1 MKGTVD
7 YLVKVGFVK
16 DEANQILKF
25 QGSPN
30 VDAIDREVKAL
41 ENLLSR
47 YSETNNENKSAQKV
61 DVTLLSRSSRSQV
74 RAKEEARRKEK
85 RRQEQMEKKA
95 LLKKFEA
102 DKKARAQPGWEAKV
116 SAARSKTGAAIN
128 KFDDTVYN
136 T

>member
-1 MKGTVD
+1 M
-7 YLVKVGFVK
+7 
-16 DEANQILKF
+16 Q
-25 QGSPN
+25 
-30 VDAIDREVKAL
+30 
-41 ENLLSR
+41 
-47 YSETNNENKSAQKV
+47 
-61 DVTLLSRSSRSQV
+61 
-74 RAKEEARRKEK
+74 
-85 RRQEQMEKKA
+85 KKA